1 MKLDLLGIF
10 AGLSRHL
17 WLAPGWHRVAHYVN
31 RTALALGAHPIRT
44 AKLHDGSHFLVDLR
58 AHTEWH
64 AYYSGRYDDLWVN
77 LCVSGLRPG
86 EIFLDVG
93 ANIGIF
99 SVRVTRNS
107 GVVERSIAF
116 EPFPPN
122 VARLRENLALNA
134 VSQRVDVHAYGL
146 SDADTTANLTLRLDF
161 QQGSATGNAAI
172 SISPEADQD
181 FETVEITLRR
191 LDAIA
196 ADLPHHPI
204 GVIKIDIEG
213 HEDQFF
219 VGGRETLAKDRP
231 LIVTEICK
239 DYCAWKGVTLEQAY
253 REKIPENYLM
263 FRENM
268 TGRTRTRDQLETG
281 SLIAFDDFD
290 ALPALANILL
300 CPAEKQDRIAA
311 FL

>member
-1 MKLDLLGIF
+1 MN
-10 AGLSRHL
+10 
-17 WLAPGWHRVAHYVN
+17 RV
-31 RTALALGAHPIRT
+31 ALALGAHPIRT
-44 AKLHDGSHFLVDLR
+44 AKLHDGSSFLVDLR

-64 AYYSGRYDDLWVN
+64 AFFSGRYDDLWVD
-77 LCVSGLRPG
+77 LCVAGLRPG

-99 SVRVTRNS
+99 TVRVARNS
-107 GVVERSIAF
+107 KVVERSIAF

-134 VSQRVDVHAYGL
+134 VSERVNVHHYGL

-181 FETVEITLRR
+181 FETVEIPLRR

-196 ADLPHHPI
+196 ADLPQHPV

-219 VGGRETLAKDRP
+219 VGGQETLARHRP

-239 DYCAWKGVTLEQAY
+239 DYCDWKGVTLEQAY
-253 REKIPENYLM
+253 RQKIPENYLM

-268 TGRTRTRDQLETG
+268 TGRTRARDHLEAG
-281 SLIAFDDFD
+281 ALVAFDDFD
-290 ALPALANILL
+290 TLPALVNILL
-300 CPAEKQDRIAA
+300 CPAEKTDRIAA